1 MSPRHAPTCP
11 THHRPLICPCCV
23 GARGGKV
30 GGKASS
36 PRKTRAARRNARLPR
51 PRGEEPPA

>member
-1 MSPRHAPTCP
+1 MATNDAPACRIHA
-11 THHRPLICPCCV
+11 RPLICPCCV

-36 PRKTRAARRNARLPR
+36 PRKTRAARRNAKRPR
-51 PRGEEPPA
+51 PRGEESGS